1 MENNKINENYYT
13 EYKSKLIK
21 FKETINQ
28 SKQYEDIFQSFE
40 SINNTNLYIMI
51 ELFKN
56 NDKWTNINL
65 DRIYNDEE
73 LNREYTKTNLPK
85 IVNKDD
91 NEIKNIYNLIIQW
104 IYFLYNELIKNLY
117 EESGPNFCNI
127 NKIRYLLNETS
138 VIVIQLFKSNAF
150 NSEYIFTILNLFL
163 FLIDTNYDFSIYS
176 DKLYKLKNYLLLK
189 EILFIF
195 QEAFIIIFNNVENNN
210 EDIEKNNLNTFQ
222 KLFYFLEKFQNSKEI
237 NYHHN
242 IEILIKLLVNSIHYM
257 LKKINIKLLL
267 KYDTQFKN
275 KLINFYSHFLKFN
288 YKKSK
293 IYNKFL
299 DSLKNAF
306 INLYDFDNNKEKITN
321 DLFIQ
326 SFYMKLIKK
335 IFFFEENT
343 TIKSASIPQ
352 FNSFFFNGFDSQI
365 SLNLQNIKFLDKSS
379 LFFSFNLNPI
389 NNREIYPLFQIEKF
403 YDKKNS
409 YDLEFYVYLKQ
420 TE

>member
-40 SINNTNLYIMI
+40 SINNTNIYIMI

-91 NEIKNIYNLIIQW
+91 NEIKNIFNLIIQW

-138 VIVIQLFKSNAF
+138 VIVIKLFKSNAF

-237 NYHHN
+237 NF
-242 IEILIKLLVNSIHYM
+242 III
-257 LKKINIKLLL
+257 L
-267 KYDTQFKN
+267 KY
-275 KLINFYSHFLKFN
+275 
-288 YKKSK
+288 
-293 IYNKFL
+293 
-299 DSLKNAF
+299 
-306 INLYDFDNNKEKITN
+306 
-321 DLFIQ
+321 
-326 SFYMKLIKK
+326 
-335 IFFFEENT
+335 
-343 TIKSASIPQ
+343 
-352 FNSFFFNGFDSQI
+352 
-365 SLNLQNIKFLDKSS
+365 
-379 LFFSFNLNPI
+379 
-389 NNREIYPLFQIEKF
+389 
-403 YDKKNS
+403 
-409 YDLEFYVYLKQ
+409 
-420 TE
+420 